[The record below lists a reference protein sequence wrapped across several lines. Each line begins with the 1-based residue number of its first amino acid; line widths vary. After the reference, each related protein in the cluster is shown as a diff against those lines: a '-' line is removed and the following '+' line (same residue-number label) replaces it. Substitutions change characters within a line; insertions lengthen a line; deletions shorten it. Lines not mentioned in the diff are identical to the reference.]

1 MERAK
6 INVQWYINRQ
16 RILLNI
22 IIQSIVKHTHA
33 RTHART
39 HTYTHTYTH
48 TRPRKILKKR
58 LYWFEKVTF
67 ENQFYGKDRRDVIAN
82 EREFKICAAENLKK
96 ERPRRDVDPY
106 KDLYKY
112 RTQELCESRGGGLG
126 LPTLISL
133 RFLWT

>member
-33 RTHART
+33 RTHAR
-39 HTYTHTYTH
+39 THTYTH

-82 EREFKICAAENLKK
+82 EREFKICAAENLLLVKLLFEEVSFTDSFK
-96 ERPRRDVDPY
+96 RRDGER
-106 KDLYKY
+106 K
-112 RTQELCESRGGGLG
+112 EENSRFVQQRS
-126 LPTLISL
+126 I
-133 RFLWT
+133 RHDHRAVFF